1 MSVTGVESQ
10 GALSMQELLSMLSSG
25 GSSETASSTEFSSEM
40 TDKLMTE
47 FDSDGDGSLN
57 ETELAAL
64 AQKLEGMKDM
74 MASLQ
79 QAMQSNGQGSSSGD
93 AEEEEETDLETA
105 FMDSVFGSSDSLDE
119 ADTNGDGV
127 VSADELSD
135 YLGTQ
140 LESDQASAGSSL
152 SSASLRDQLM
162 EQALSAY
169 QQAAGDSMSDTTL
182 SMVGGDTVTSG
193 SVNAIA

>member
-1 MSVTGVESQ
+1 MLTGVESQ
-10 GALSMQELLSMLSSG
+10 GALSMQELLSMLSSS

-57 ETELAAL
+57 EAELTAL
-64 AQKLEGMKDM
+64 AEKMAGMKDM

-79 QAMQSNGQGSSSGD
+79 QAMQNQGGKGDSSGD
-93 AEEEEETDLETA
+93 EQEEETDLKSA
-105 FMDSVFGSSDSLDE
+105 FMESVFGSSESLDE

-127 VSADELSD
+127 VSADELAD

-140 LESDQASAGSSL
+140 SENQQVGVGGTSGSGT
-152 SSASLRDQLM
+152 LRDQLM

-169 QQAAGDSMSDTTL
+169 QQATGDSMSDTAL
-182 SMVGGDTVTSG
+182 SMVGGDAAYSG